1 MMNRGVMDRQMFRNG
16 GAAGFPDLN
25 NDGKITQKDILMG
38 RGVKF
43 MQDGGMAGIMAAAP
57 GMAGGMTA
65 QDAVPPEAASVAM
78 QSMDPA
84 VLEQMLGSA
93 QQSLSNLDDAEDFET
108 VINSIRGDE
117 APLESRYE
125 ELAEIV
131 GPEDAG
137 ETPESVLALLQPVM
151 MMNAVDQGIGGL
163 AEAEMTQPVEGDM
176 AGGIMSTVA
185 EPPPEEMPPM
195 GMEGPPPVNFNQGG
209 LVRRG
214 DNQPVKMMNVGGDP
228 FATAPGRLGELAR
241 ERYALREG
249 LLGDPEARLKEQ
261 RDLTQAQI
269 LFDIANTGL
278 AFAAP
283 MQGERSG
290 MSPAERLAMAAQ
302 QTKLIPTIGARAQ
315 QQLAQKQAIDKER
328 QGLQLAALGSA
339 ETAMAAEAKAA
350 ADLNLSR
357 LKGAQKIAEI
367 KLEDKLSSASAKVL
381 EAEKQKGRIG
391 LEAEK
396 QKGQLGLENQKQR
409 NREALE
415 RVLQI
420 NREALEILRKSNAQE
435 NIILT
440 DKLTKENIELR
451 GNIELGKMQVANE
464 YDIAKMDKAH
474 EQATELQNSRLTVQ
488 ENIAENRLKLDT
500 INSALNQARADKEL
514 QIQQQRLDLAQ
525 ETEARIKSL
534 EEQKLA
540 LDTRK
545 VDLEA
550 AASSLDRFGT
560 SVDGRIMNIITGK
573 GVFQPNETAAMLA
586 ERYGRGETTAE
597 EDITLNQ
604 AIEYFVA
611 PKPVWDADNRRY
623 TLTEGNKLAQEW
635 RQAIEKRQGVE
646 GKTVPTLGDSPKVG
660 SGTSPADNVIKGLTA
675 TKGDLPRF
683 DATGQPIDIKDT
695 TYQSIIAGL
704 DPTLATGSPTAF
716 KQVLNRT
723 VETLLPI
730 FNQPFPETSR
740 AADMLNNLNT
750 LTTVI
755 QMQALPGKEGEQLR
769 AELKNVLP
777 EPAAWTKGDQ
787 TAYNKIKNTIANLNA
802 SLLVLYSGGASAS
815 EAGKIERNIVALNT
829 IKDAYA
835 QLGRGYELKMGG
847 GTGDQKMFEGLFR

>member
-1 MMNRGVMDRQMFRNG
+1 
-16 GAAGFPDLN
+16 
-25 NDGKITQKDILMG
+25 
-38 RGVKF
+38 
-43 MQDGGMAGIMAAAP
+43 MA
-57 GMAGGMTA
+57 
-65 QDAVPPEAASVAM
+65 
-78 QSMDPA
+78 
-84 VLEQMLGSA
+84 
-93 QQSLSNLDDAEDFET
+93 
-108 VINSIRGDE
+108 
-117 APLESRYE
+117 
-125 ELAEIV
+125 
-131 GPEDAG
+131 
-137 ETPESVLALLQPVM
+137 
-151 MMNAVDQGIGGL
+151 
-163 AEAEMTQPVEGDM
+163 
-176 AGGIMSTVA
+176 
-185 EPPPEEMPPM
+185 
-195 GMEGPPPVNFNQGG
+195 
-209 LVRRG
+209 
-214 DNQPVKMMNVGGDP
+214 
-228 FATAPGRLGELAR
+228 
-241 ERYALREG
+241 
-249 LLGDPEARLKEQ
+249 
-261 RDLTQAQI
+261 
-269 LFDIANTGL
+269 
-278 AFAAP
+278 
-283 MQGERSG
+283 
-290 MSPAERLAMAAQ
+290 
-302 QTKLIPTIGARAQ
+302 
-315 QQLAQKQAIDKER
+315 
-328 QGLQLAALGSA
+328 
-339 ETAMAAEAKAA
+339 
-350 ADLNLSR
+350 
-357 LKGAQKIAEI
+357 
-367 KLEDKLSSASAKVL
+367 
-381 EAEKQKGRIG
+381 
-391 LEAEK
+391 
-396 QKGQLGLENQKQR
+396 
-409 NREALE
+409 
-415 RVLQI
+415 
-420 NREALEILRKSNAQE
+420 
-435 NIILT
+435 
-440 DKLTKENIELR
+440 
-451 GNIELGKMQVANE
+451 VANE
-464 YDIAKMDKAH
+464 YELSKMDKAH

-802 SLLVLYSGGASAS
+802 SLVVLYSGGASAS